1 MKTLIFNKGS
11 RVCLQDVMSK
21 IHFSPKVFYV
31 LAILSLC
38 FWWLFVAPFFQKS
51 QLSVSIEIA
60 GSDQLQVFWNTTSIT
75 GRQSGYLEAQS
86 LAKSLRPGHTKAQF
100 SLPSLKKIK
109 SLRIDPSINIASFS
123 LHSINISQAGFD
135 PIIIETRQGAS
146 KQLEF
151 YRTRMNENSENG
163 IGFKSFG
170 DDPQLILKIRP
181 EFSYLKYVVDK
192 QNEYSVF
199 ISQRMDLLGLDW
211 SGFFFLSLDVL
222 LLLSIS
228 ATVLTFLG
236 VKRKDSVEICV
247 LLGLT
252 GLAVILS
259 MVIVLGMTY
268 LLTWKNLLLGHVGIW
283 VLIHVVTAKS
293 SGRNFFM
300 AAVGSFQQIYGALV
314 HSVRNTLFPAERKIV
329 PFTSAILLASILF
342 LLLYYIIPA
351 AFTLPLNFD
360 SNDYRL
366 SRVGYWLQ
374 EANIWQFPSND
385 IRQIIMPSN
394 CDLAMLWITSFFK
407 KGYPLVHLMSFF
419 GGVLVCCSIYAISRA
434 LAFSKP
440 YCLVAVLIWL
450 GIPNSASQMLT
461 SQTDLFTTGCLMAG
475 LYCFYQAIRHNKYYY
490 YVYAG
495 IGIGL
500 SVGAKSTVFLWGPGL
515 LFLCLAI
522 IACRLKELQWKFF
535 IKGILLLVSFV
546 VLSGSFVYG
555 QNVARYQ
562 NFLGPSEVV
571 ESIDVSRAPLIKKAG
586 VGQKRQKMS
595 KISFVY
601 LRAQTY
607 LWQIFEPSSNLKV
620 IRPVTD
626 RGFDLLERNIDKT
639 NKVLKASFVS
649 MFRAAASWLRSSRLS
664 EDYVSFG
671 FVAFSLLLLGGFFA
685 VGRSFAVRDAQSI
698 AVSIM
703 FVAVLLYMLFFCWI
717 VGWTVHRYRYAILVT
732 PFLAVIGMYLLSVWA
747 GTSIKSLRY
756 FAIAAACTVII
767 YQVAMA
773 LNVATNSRSHGWF
786 AFRFPGKVH
795 SYVFYW
801 RDAKHLTDKLPE
813 EIHRLGLVLSKGSWK
828 SMFYRTGRDLASH
841 TIPVKGE
848 INASHAFLEGEKVDA
863 LITKKLSSVS
873 IEDNFNLMSSKTNT
887 YQALIPVKT
896 DEERS
901 AWIISS
907 GLWSDGWVRLRGAVR
922 VGNWKSDVLSLKICN
937 PAPVDEKI
945 VLKSSVEQHEIFLDA
960 NSECEKIDIPVNDND
975 YIRWRIEPGYHPWKN
990 PGAKEIRS
998 LGVKIKF
1005 PKPH

>member
-1 MKTLIFNKGS
+1 
-11 RVCLQDVMSK
+11 MSK
-21 IHFSPKVFYV
+21 VQFKFHFSPKVVGVF
-31 LAILSLC
+31 ATLSLC
-38 FWWLFVAPFFQKS
+38 FLWLFVAPFFQKA
-51 QLSVSIEIA
+51 QFSVSIETA
-60 GSDQLQVFWNTTSIT
+60 DSDRLQVFWNTKSIL
-75 GRQSGYLEAQS
+75 GHQSGYLEKQS
-86 LAKSLRPGHTKAQF
+86 RAKSLRPGLTEAKI
-100 SLPSLKKIK
+100 SLPSLKNIK
-109 SLRIDPSINIASFS
+109 SLRIDPSIGVASFT
-123 LHSINISQAGFD
+123 LHSINITQAGFH
-135 PIIIETRQGAS
+135 PIVIESGQTAS
-146 KQLEF
+146 EQLEL
-151 YRTRMNENSENG
+151 YRIGINENTGNG
-163 IGFKSFG
+163 IEFESY
-170 DDPQLILKIRP
+170 DEDPQLILQIQP
-181 EFSYLKYVVDK
+181 VFSYLKYVVDK
-192 QNEYSVF
+192 QSEYSAF

-211 SGFFFLSLDVL
+211 SGFFFLSLDIL

-236 VKRKDSVEICV
+236 VNRKDSAEICV

-252 GLAVILS
+252 GLAVILFL
-259 MVIVLGMTY
+259 VIVLGMTY
-268 LLTWKNLLLGHVGIW
+268 LLTWKNLLLGHICIW
-283 VLIHVVTAKS
+283 ILIHVTAAKG

-300 AAVGSFQQIYGALV
+300 EAVGSFQQIYGVLL
-314 HSVRNTLFPAERKIV
+314 HSVRNTLVPAERKKV
-329 PFTSAILLASILF
+329 PVTNAILLATILF
-342 LLLYYIIPA
+342 LLVYYIIPA

-385 IRQIIMPSN
+385 IRQIIMPAN
-394 CDLAMLWITSFFK
+394 CDLAMLWIASFFK
-407 KGYPLVHLMSFF
+407 KGYPLVHLMSYF
-419 GGVLVCCSIYAISRA
+419 GGFLVCCSIYAISKA

-475 LYCFYQAIRHNKYYY
+475 LYCFYQAIRNKKYYY

-522 IACRLKELQWKFF
+522 IACRLKELQWKVFT
-535 IKGILLLVSFV
+535 KGILLLVSFT

-601 LRAQTY
+601 LRAQAY
-607 LWQIFEPSSNLKV
+607 LWQVFEPSSNLAV
-620 IRPVTD
+620 IRPLTD
-626 RGFDLLERNIDKT
+626 KGFTLLEQEIYKT
-639 NKVLKASFVS
+639 NKNLKASFVS
-649 MFRAAASWLRSSRLS
+649 MFRSAASWLRTSKLS

-671 FVAFSLLLLGGFFA
+671 FVSFLFLFLGGGLALYRGFITK
-685 VGRSFAVRDAQSI
+685 DTQSI

-703 FVAVLLYMLFFCWI
+703 FVSVLLYMLFFCWV
-717 VGWTVHRYRYAILVT
+717 VGWTVHRYRYAVLVT
-732 PFLAVIGMYLLSVWA
+732 PFMAITGMYLLSVFSSRSMKK
-747 GTSIKSLRY
+747 TRY
-756 FAIAAACTVII
+756 FVVVTTCVVVL

-773 LNVATNSRSHGWF
+773 FNVATNSRSHGWF
-786 AFRFPGKVH
+786 AFRFPEKVH

-801 RDAKHLTDKLPE
+801 RDARHLTEKLPE
-813 EIHRLGLVLSKGSWK
+813 EIHRLGLVLAKGAWK
-828 SMFYRTGRDLASH
+828 SMFYRTGRDISSF
-841 TIPVKGE
+841 TIPVE
-848 INASHAFLEGEKVDA
+848 RDIDASHAFLEINNVDA
-863 LITKKLSSVS
+863 LITKKLSSVTV
-873 IEDNFNLMSSKTNT
+873 EDSFNLLPSLTNT

-896 DEERS
+896 SVDRS
-901 AWIISS
+901 AWIISN
-907 GLWSDGWVRLRGAVR
+907 GAWRDGWVRLRGAVR
-922 VGNWKSDVLSLKICN
+922 VGNWEQGTLSLEICN

-945 VLKSSVEQHEIFLDA
+945 VLKSSVKRYEILVNA
-960 NSECEKIDIPVNDND
+960 NSECEKIDISVNDND
-975 YIRWRIEPGYHPWKN
+975 YISWRIEPGYHPWKN

-1005 PKPH
+1005 PKSH